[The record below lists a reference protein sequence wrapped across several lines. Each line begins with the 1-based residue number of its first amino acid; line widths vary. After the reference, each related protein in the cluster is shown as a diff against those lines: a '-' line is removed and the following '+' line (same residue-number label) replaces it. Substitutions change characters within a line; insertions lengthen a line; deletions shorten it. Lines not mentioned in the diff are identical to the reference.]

1 MEAVYELEYLLLEGH
16 CYEADS
22 GQPPRGL
29 QFILGRTD
37 KPDSAVFDTI
47 VMANLVSTD
56 SSFTD
61 YDVTQRYYS
70 HRHYSETRGLSC
82 SLALVNRFLSSQ
94 IYPCL
99 SAGCFI
105 RLSVPICWMF
115 YPFIR
120 AYLLDVLAP

>member
-61 YDVTQRYYS
+61 YDVTQTEFIIFT
-70 HRHYSETRGLSC
+70 HMIQSC
-82 SLALVNRFLSSQ
+82 YPILVNSS
-94 IYPCL
+94 IK
-99 SAGCFI
+99 
-105 RLSVPICWMF
+105 R
-115 YPFIR
+115 
-120 AYLLDVLAP
+120 